1 MRVWV
6 VNQFAVPPTQSG
18 GTRHFA
24 LAKEMGKLGAETSI
38 IAADINYHSG
48 KSGVLTEGARY
59 RLQEHEGVEFL
70 WLRSVSSH
78 SESVLKRVVGMFD
91 FWGRIVFGRTVQR
104 LSAPDV
110 IVGSSPQPFA
120 AFAAALLAK
129 RLKVPFVLEV
139 RDMWPDSL
147 IELGGYSKFHPFILM
162 LSMLEKWLY
171 RHADRIVVLLEG
183 AQAEI
188 ARTAAPV
195 EVATEWIPNGVD
207 LSLFPVPTPSNNG
220 ANFVVLYAGAH
231 GLANGLD
238 TFLDAAR
245 LCLEADDNVTFRLV
259 GDGPRKAGLEKR
271 AQDEGLTNVEFR
283 ASVAKSGVAGEL
295 VQADAFYMPLKN
307 SPVFRLGI
315 SPNKLFDYM
324 AAARPIIFAVNTE
337 RDPVREA
344 RAGLSIEPEDAEA
357 LAESI
362 GVLKGLTPEARNEMG
377 LNARQYVE
385 AKHSHTLL
393 AQKFFHMLEGV
404 IESGRPNPARANKA
418 DAAKEPAA

>member
-1 MRVWV
+1 VRVWV

-24 LAKEMGKLGAETSI
+24 LAKEMRKLGVETSI
-38 IAADINYHSG
+38 IAADVNYHSG
-48 KSGVLTEGARY
+48 KSGVLAEGARY
-59 RLQEHEGVEFL
+59 SLAEHEGVEFL

-78 SESVLKRVVGMFD
+78 SESVVKRVIGMFD

-147 IELGGYSKFHPFILM
+147 IELGGYSRFHPFILM
-162 LSMLEKWLY
+162 LSKLEKWLY
-171 RHADRIVVLLEG
+171 RNADRIVVLLEG
-183 AQAEI
+183 AQSEI
-188 ARTAAPV
+188 VRTAAPV
-195 EVATEWIPNGVD
+195 DVVTEWIPNGVD
-207 LSLFPVPTPSNNG
+207 LSLFPAPSPSDNG
-220 ANFVVLYAGAH
+220 ASFVVLYAGAH

-245 LCLEADDNVTFRLV
+245 LSLEADSDITFRLV

-283 ASVAKSGVAGEL
+283 ESVAKSGVAGEL
-295 VQADAFYMPLKN
+295 AQADAFYMPLKN

-357 LAESI
+357 LAES
-362 GVLKGLTPEARNEMG
+362 VQRLKGLTPTARNEMG
-377 LNARQYVE
+377 MNARLYAE
-385 AKHSHTLL
+385 TNHSHTLL
-393 AQKFFHMLEGV
+393 AQKFFNMLECV
-404 IESGRPNPARANKA
+404 IQAKRPDQAQAQR
-418 DAAKEPAA
+418 DDVEKEPAA

>member
-1 MRVWV
+1 VRVWV

-24 LAKEMGKLGAETSI
+24 LAKEMRKLGAETSI
-38 IAADINYHSG
+38 VAADVNYHSG
-48 KSGVLTEGARY
+48 KSGVLSAGARY
-59 RLQEHEGVEFL
+59 RLEEHEGVEFL

-78 SESVLKRVVGMFD
+78 SESVLMRVIGMFD
-91 FWGRIVFGRTVQR
+91 FWGRIVFGRTIQR

-162 LSMLEKWLY
+162 LSKLEKWLY
-171 RHADRIVVLLEG
+171 RHADRIVVLLDG
-183 AQAEI
+183 AQSEI
-188 ARTAAPV
+188 VRTAAPV
-195 EVATEWIPNGVD
+195 DVATEWIPNGVD
-207 LSLFPVPTPSNNG
+207 LSLFPAPSRPNNG
-220 ANFVVLYAGAH
+220 ASFVVLYAGAH

-238 TFLDAAR
+238 TFLDAAH
-245 LCLEADDNVTFRLV
+245 LSLEAKDNITYRLV

-271 AQDEGLTNVEFR
+271 AQDEGLSNVEFKP
-283 ASVAKSGVAGEL
+283 SVAKSGVAGEL
-295 VQADAFYMPLKN
+295 VQADTFYMPLKN

-344 RAGLSIEPEDAEA
+344 GAGLSIEPEDAEA
-357 LAESI
+357 LAQSLRT
-362 GVLKGLTPEARNEMG
+362 LKDLTPEARNEMG
-377 LNARQYVE
+377 RNARQYVE
-385 AKHSHTLL
+385 ANHSHTLL

-404 IESGRPNPARANKA
+404 IDIKGPSPALDNKA
-418 DAAKEPAA
+418 NPKKEPAA